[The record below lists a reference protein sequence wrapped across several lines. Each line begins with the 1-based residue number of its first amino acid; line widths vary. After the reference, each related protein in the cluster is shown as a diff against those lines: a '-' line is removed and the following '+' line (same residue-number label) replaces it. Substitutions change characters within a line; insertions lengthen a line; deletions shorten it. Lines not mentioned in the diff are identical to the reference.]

1 MNCPPDTDT
10 PGFAIENQ
18 TKPEETHLLSETAGL
33 YSPSSVARY
42 FDSIYQMSLNLI
54 KGIFWKLKSQTYSI
68 IRLHFRQL
76 VEDTLE
82 GKFLS
87 TSGFDGWILTSLC
100 SAMTNTSFKEA
111 ITQSFLIGLFRFGTW
126 FTVKNFYRIIHNC
139 HRKRNEGK
147 KKA

>member
-1 MNCPPDTDT
+1 MSTRHRYSRLCNREPNKTRRDSFIVGNCWIVFSKFCCQVFVTNV
-10 PGFAIENQ
+10 IRY
-18 TKPEETHLLSETAGL
+18 LLTYKVISEVDI
-33 YSPSSVARY
+33 SSLFKTC
-42 FDSIYQMSLNLI
+42 FD
-54 KGIFWKLKSQTYSI
+54 
-68 IRLHFRQL
+68 FRQL